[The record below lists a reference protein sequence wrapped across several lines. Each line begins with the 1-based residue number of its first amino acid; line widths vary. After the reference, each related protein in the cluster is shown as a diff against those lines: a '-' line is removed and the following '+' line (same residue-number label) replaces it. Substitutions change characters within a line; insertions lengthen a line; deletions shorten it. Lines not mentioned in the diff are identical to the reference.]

1 MCHFDVLITYELKLR
16 KKQPMQKGLSD
27 TPLFPLRTGNE
38 SVIGKVPSLSREGEG
53 VLTTRDREFRAQAV
67 I

>member
-1 MCHFDVLITYELKLR
+1 
-16 KKQPMQKGLSD
+16 MQKGLSD

-53 VLTTRDREFRAQAV
+53 VLTTRDREFRAQGV